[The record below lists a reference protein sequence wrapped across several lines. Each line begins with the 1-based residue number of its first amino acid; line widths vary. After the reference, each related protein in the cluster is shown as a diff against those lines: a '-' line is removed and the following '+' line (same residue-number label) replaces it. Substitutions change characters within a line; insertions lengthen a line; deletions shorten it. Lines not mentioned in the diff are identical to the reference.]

1 MVERGGRGGVDSSKK
16 PLRARELLGDVTSTQ
31 MMMKMWMAIQKQR
44 MIWNGAISGGVGQP
58 AHAQKPAKRGFKGL
72 NMRKAPQF

>member
-44 MIWNGAISGGVGQP
+44 MVWNGAISGGVGQP
-58 AHAQKPAKRGFKGL
+58 KTSKMGFKGI